1 MSKKSRTGNP
11 LAAVAY
17 LRVSTVDQALGLDA
31 QRVEIEGWAARA
43 GVVVVSWHVD
53 RGVSGGSTI
62 ADRPGMLE
70 AFGALEAHGAG
81 LLVVAKRDRLARD
94 VVVAATAETMARSAG
109 ALVVSADGTGA
120 GDGPEAALMRTL
132 LDAFAQYERAIIR
145 ARVKKTLGVK
155 KSRGELVGAVPFG
168 QRLGADGVRLEVE
181 ASEQETIARAR
192 ALRSEGWS
200 LREVAASL
208 ALEGRK
214 SRNGRTFDA
223 KQISRLLAA

>member
-1 MSKKSRTGNP
+1 M
-11 LAAVAY
+11 
-17 LRVSTVDQALGLDA
+17 
-31 QRVEIEGWAARA
+31 
-43 GVVVVSWHVD
+43 
-53 RGVSGGSTI
+53 
-62 ADRPGMLE
+62 
-70 AFGALEAHGAG
+70 
-81 LLVVAKRDRLARD
+81 
-94 VVVAATAETMARSAG
+94 
-109 ALVVSADGTGA
+109 
-120 GDGPEAALMRTL
+120 
-132 LDAFAQYERAIIR
+132 
-145 ARVKKTLGVK
+145 K